1 MGSLAF
7 LVERVPR
14 TIQSLIDSVPSS
26 FVASAE
32 GFLEVL
38 GLLGRGGPEA
48 AASVLQLAARFLA
61 GFRRPQQRNSCSDR
75 QAQQKP
81 SQSALG
87 SFHNHDGLV
96 TAMVTHISPFST
108 ALRRAN
114 ALG

>member
-1 MGSLAF
+1 MRALAF
-7 LVERVPR
+7 LVERLPGV
-14 TIQSLIDSVPSS
+14 IQPLIDSVPSA

-81 SQSALG
+81 AQSALG
-87 SFHNHDGLV
+87 SFHNHDRLV
-96 TAMVTHISPFST
+96 TAMITHISPFST